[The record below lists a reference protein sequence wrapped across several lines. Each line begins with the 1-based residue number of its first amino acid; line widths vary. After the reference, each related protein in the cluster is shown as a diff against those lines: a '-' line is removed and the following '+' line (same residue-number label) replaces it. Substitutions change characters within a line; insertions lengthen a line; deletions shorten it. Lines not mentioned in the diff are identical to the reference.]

1 MSPLDAASFTRRVQG
16 ALRALEGVEV
26 SWIRPLALRVE
37 VEGRP
42 GTLDLASAWRRLQL
56 DPSQLEDIVQ
66 HAVRTL
72 PEATGGPT
80 LDADQLRPM
89 LRTLDDLARLA
100 RGRRG
105 GAGRTRPRVG
115 VTGRG

>member
-1 MSPLDAASFTRRVQG
+1 M
-16 ALRALEGVEV
+16 

-37 VEGRP
+37 VEGQP
-42 GTLDLASAWRRLQL
+42 GTLDLASAWQRLQL
-56 DPSQLEDIVQ
+56 DPSQLEHIVQ

-72 PEATGGPT
+72 PEATGRPT

-105 GAGRTRPRVG
+105 APGGRVRWWG
-115 VTGRG
+115 SS